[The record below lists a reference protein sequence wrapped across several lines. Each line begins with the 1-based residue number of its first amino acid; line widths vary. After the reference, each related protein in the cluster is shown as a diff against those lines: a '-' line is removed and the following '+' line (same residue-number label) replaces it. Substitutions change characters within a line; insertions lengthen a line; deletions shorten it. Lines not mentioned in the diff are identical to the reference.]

1 MDGAFPRSGEHV
13 TCSFGKARNV
23 ASQQFQSVSSQHIEG
38 EIASRSL
45 ALRTHPLVFGVVM
58 FLASD
63 LMIFGGL
70 IAAYFNLRE
79 LSNAWP
85 PPGVKLDE
93 TSAAIGTALLAV
105 SSATMLL
112 ATHYLAKNK
121 YAISRLWLGTTI
133 VLGTAF
139 VLLSYHGWTQA
150 TFRIDSHAYGSLYFV
165 MTGFHVCHV
174 SAGVLLSTMLFF
186 NMHKAGLERD
196 RRAGAEAIGFFW
208 HFVFLIWLLVW
219 GSIFVVR

>member
-1 MDGAFPRSGEHV
+1 M
-13 TCSFGKARNV
+13 
-23 ASQQFQSVSSQHIEG
+23 ASQRYQAVRSQHVG
-38 EIASRSL
+38 SPTASRSL

-79 LSNAWP
+79 LSNVWP
-85 PPGVKLDE
+85 PPGVTLDE
-93 TSAAIGTALLAV
+93 TSAATGTAMLAV

-112 ATHYLAKNK
+112 ATHYLAKRS
-121 YAISRLWLGTTI
+121 YGIARLWLGTTI

-150 TFRIDSHAYGSLYFV
+150 PFRIDSHAYGSLYFV
-165 MTGFHVCHV
+165 MTGFHVAHV

-196 RRAGAEAIGFFW
+196 GRAGAEAIGFFW